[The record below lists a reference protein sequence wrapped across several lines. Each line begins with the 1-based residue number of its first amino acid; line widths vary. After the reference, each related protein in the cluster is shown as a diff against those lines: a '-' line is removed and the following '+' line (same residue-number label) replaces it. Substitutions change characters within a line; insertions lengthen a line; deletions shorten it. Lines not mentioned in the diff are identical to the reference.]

1 MARAH
6 ARGTAIPR
14 PVQSPSVNDD
24 SALRSSRRPSRR
36 AVLAGTAGLVGLA
49 GCVGG
54 GGGGSDAGADAD
66 DGDST
71 PTPAATGAATT
82 TGGGR
87 TLADHPAG
95 RDIDA
100 QPHLGPP
107 PGEAT
112 ATVVAF
118 EDPSCPRCAV
128 FEQQTVPRI
137 RSELVEPGDATFVF
151 RGYPVVYEWGGPAT
165 RALEATFERDLATHW
180 ELASHYFDTQDAFST
195 ANVLDRTRSFLSE
208 SAVDADA
215 VVGAVEDG
223 AADAAVETDLAAG
236 EAAGATATP
245 SVYLFRDGEYRT
257 KAAGSVSF
265 SVVKNALGL

>member
-1 MARAH
+1 M
-6 ARGTAIPR
+6 
-14 PVQSPSVNDD
+14 SDD
-24 SALRSSRRPSRR
+24 SALRSPRRPSRR

-49 GCVGG
+49 GCAGG
-54 GGGGSDAGADAD
+54 GGGGSGSDPDPDPDPDEGDATATD
-66 DGDST
+66 D
-71 PTPAATGAATT
+71 ATT
-82 TGGGR
+82 AGDGR
-87 TLADHPAG
+87 TLAAHPAG
-95 RDIDA
+95 RGIDA

-112 ATVVAF
+112 ATIVAF

-137 RSELVEPGDATFVF
+137 RSELVEPGDASFVF
-151 RGYPVVYEWGGPAT
+151 RGYPVVYEWGGPAA
-165 RALEATFERDLATHW
+165 RALEATFERDPTTHW
-180 ELASHYFDTQDAFST
+180 ALASHYFDTQDAFST
-195 ANVLDRTRSFLSE
+195 ANVLDRTRSFLSDA
-208 SAVDADA
+208 AVDAEA

-223 AADAAVETDLAAG
+223 GADAAVETDLAAG

-245 SVYLFRDGEYRT
+245 TVYLFRDGGYRT